1 MNRSEIIGKYK
12 PIRENL
18 LLILHELQN
27 NNPEQYISEE
37 DMTEVADFLN
47 ITYSSVYGVVT
58 YYSMFS
64 LAPRGKFI
72 IRVCNS
78 QVCDMTGSEDIMD
91 ELKKLIG
98 IKPGETS
105 PDRLFSLESAECLGH
120 CDESPAMI
128 INDKFFGNLTR
139 LIVRNIIEKLRSGAE

>member
-1 MNRSEIIGKYK
+1 MIRSEIIGKYK

-27 NNPEQYISEE
+27 NNPEHYISEE

-47 ITYSSVYGVVT
+47 ITYSLVYGVVT

-64 LAPRGKFI
+64 LKPRGKFI
-72 IRVCNS
+72 IRICKS
-78 QVCDMTGSEDIMD
+78 QVCEMKGSEDIID
-91 ELKKLIG
+91 ELQKLIG
-98 IKPGETS
+98 IKPGETTS
-105 PDRLFSLESAECLGH
+105 DRLFTLESTECLGH

-128 INDKFFGNLTR
+128 VNNDFFGNLNR
-139 LIVRNIIEKLRSGAE
+139 VSIRNLIGNLRSGTE

>member
-1 MNRSEIIGKYK
+1 MNRSEIIFKYQ
-12 PIRENL
+12 PVRENL

-27 NNPEQYISEE
+27 NNPEHYVSEE
-37 DMTEVADFLN
+37 DMAVVADFLN

-64 LAPRGKFI
+64 PTPRGKFI

-78 QVCDMTGSEDIMD
+78 QVCEMTGSENIMD
-91 ELKKLIG
+91 ELQKLTG

-105 PDRLFSLESAECLGH
+105 PDRLFTLESTECLGH
-120 CDESPAMI
+120 CDEAPAI
-128 INDKFFGNLTR
+128 IVNDEFFGNINTLKIKD
-139 LIVRNIIEKLRSGAE
+139 LIDKLRSGAK